1 MSSSSRFIPF
11 LLFSLISRTV
21 LLTGGQQKQ
30 PMQVKAILLNHP
42 DHLEE
47 QVEQVEVEEGSVQE
61 LKEVVV
67 QVVSASSPR
76 P

>member
-1 MSSSSRFIPF
+1 MSSSSRFIPY
-11 LLFSLISRTV
+11 LFSSLISRTA
-21 LLTGGQQKQ
+21 LLTARQQKQ
-30 PMQVKAILLNHP
+30 PMKVKAILLNHP

-47 QVEQVEVEEGSVQE
+47 QVEVVEVEEGSVQE

-67 QVVSASSPR
+67 QVVSASPPR